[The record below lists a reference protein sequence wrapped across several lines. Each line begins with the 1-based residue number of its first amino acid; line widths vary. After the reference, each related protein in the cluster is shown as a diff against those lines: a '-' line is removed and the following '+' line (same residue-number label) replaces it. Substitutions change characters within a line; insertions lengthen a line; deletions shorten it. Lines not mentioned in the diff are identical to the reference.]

1 MSKNKRLLVAAGIV
15 LSLASVFALT
25 EPTSAYI
32 KKCDV
37 PVRINDGYY
46 SLKCWTSGGPN
57 SNDGFQAYAM
67 CVNFLGIGST
77 VYGNKVVSG
86 ATSYVKCGFGTS
98 VKDGRIYYKSATL

>member
-1 MSKNKRLLVAAGIV
+1 MSKNKLLLITTGGI

-25 EPTSAYI
+25 QPTSAYI
-32 KKCDV
+32 TGCDA
-37 PVRINDGYY
+37 PKRINDGYY
-46 SLKCWTSGGPN
+46 SLKCKTSGGAN

-86 ATSYVKCGFGTS
+86 GTSYVQCGFGTS